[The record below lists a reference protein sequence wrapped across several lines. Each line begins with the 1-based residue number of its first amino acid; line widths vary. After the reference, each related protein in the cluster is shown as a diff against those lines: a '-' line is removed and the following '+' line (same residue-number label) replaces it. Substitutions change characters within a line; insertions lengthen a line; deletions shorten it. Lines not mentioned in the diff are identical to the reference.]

1 MKLLTAWLC
10 ALVAVEC
17 IVKRQSGSDL
27 VGGRN
32 PNRNRQS
39 NRQQQRQENKRPN
52 SQQNPPQP
60 KNPVTFLP
68 TATNNPAQTPILD
81 PPTRIPS
88 SNPNPSPPLPGPFC
102 SKQIA
107 KRQIVFANGT
117 QLKLGG
123 TSCSSNT
130 LGVLQSTLF
139 QISSIIASPGDMSTV
154 SKASDT
160 TVKVNVVNLDG
171 GFFSDPNSQ
180 YYISP
185 QTISSNRVQG
195 HIHITVQQ
203 LFTNDKNIVPDPQV
217 FQFFKGVDNP
227 AIDPAQREF
236 VAVIPPN
243 TLTASGLYR
252 ICSLSGSFSHQPIT
266 SSAQRR
272 ASADD
277 CVRINVV

>member
-1 MKLLTAWLC
+1 MKLFIAWLRT
-10 ALVAVEC
+10 LVAVEC

-27 VGGRN
+27 VVGRN
-32 PNRNRQS
+32 PNRNRQ
-39 NRQQQRQENKRPN
+39 QQRQQNRRPN
-52 SQQNPPQP
+52 GQQNRPPQP

-68 TATNNPAQTPILD
+68 TATNKPAQSPIVD

-88 SNPNPSPPLPGPFC
+88 SNPNPRPPLPGPFC
-102 SKQIA
+102 SRLIA

-154 SKASDT
+154 TKASET

-185 QTISSNRVQG
+185 QTISSNRVEG

-203 LFTNDKNIVPDPQV
+203 LNTNGNNVVPNPQV

-272 ASADD
+272 GSADD